1 MKVKFYP
8 SGEEFDIQP
17 NQTVLEL
24 AQEKGVYI
32 KTVCN
37 GNASCAECRVNIKE
51 GEQNVLAPS
60 AKELSMIGTG
70 YFVDQRRLS
79 CQLRCFGDVTIDLT
93 EQIEKKSASPKKV
106 LGNRKMDAETSHAV
120 SAMILK
126 EEHELV
132 EKVEAKVQQQ
142 DRQRSGDGGGRGKSK
157 NRRGR
162 NRNRNRGRGGG
173 RGNKQD

>member
-8 SGEEFDIQP
+8 SNEEFDIQP

-51 GEQNVLAPS
+51 GEQNVLPPA

-93 EQIEKKSASPKKV
+93 EQIEKKSSSPKKV
-106 LGNRKMDAETSHAV
+106 LGNRKMDADTSHAV

-126 EEHELV
+126 EDHELV
-132 EKVEAKVQQQ
+132 EKVEAKVLQQEK
-142 DRQRSGDGGGRGKSK
+142 QRSGDRDKKGGRGKSR
-157 NRRGR
+157 NRR
-162 NRNRNRGRGGG
+162 NRNRNRNR
-173 RGNKQD
+173 NKN